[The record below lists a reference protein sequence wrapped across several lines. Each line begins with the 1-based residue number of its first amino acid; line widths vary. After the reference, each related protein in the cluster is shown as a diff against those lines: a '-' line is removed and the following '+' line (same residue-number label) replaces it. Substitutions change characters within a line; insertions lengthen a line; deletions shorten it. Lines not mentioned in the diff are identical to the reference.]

1 MRQRSVIIRILTV
14 IGLSAGA
21 LGSPNFI
28 LILTDDQS
36 YVGSS
41 ALMDPQNPETKS
53 DYYQTPQIERLMSM
67 GMRFTQGYAPAPFC
81 CPTRR
86 SIQVGQTPARHL
98 YQKDRDTWTQQYSE
112 QLNIPRMLKQ
122 ANPEY
127 QTAHFGKWDH
137 RFDDITPQSQGYDFS
152 NGYTSNRT
160 GGGKGSGGPADSDDP
175 KLMHHITQ
183 ESIAFMSKQ
192 ATNQTPFF
200 LQISHYAVHLDIFY
214 HQKTL
219 EKTKTWKTG
228 RRHRAPEFAAMTYD
242 VDKTI
247 GEILDAVSDLKL
259 ADSTYIFFLS
269 DNGGRN
275 DLPKTLRGTLPRN
288 HPLRDGKGSMYE
300 GGIRVP
306 FAIVGPDIPKESLS
320 RVPVT
325 GLDIFPTMAQLANY
339 SKPLPKN
346 IDGGNLLP
354 VLRNGAGNVERDNP
368 FLIFHHAVDRKAQS
382 AIRLGD
388 FKLVKTWNGKK
399 LELFDLS
406 KDLSE
411 KRNLSAANPDK
422 TRKLHSLMTNFLSDV
437 GAETRQTED

>member
-1 MRQRSVIIRILTV
+1 
-14 IGLSAGA
+14 
-21 LGSPNFI
+21 
-28 LILTDDQS
+28 
-36 YVGSS
+36 
-41 ALMDPQNPETKS
+41 
-53 DYYQTPQIERLMSM
+53 
-67 GMRFTQGYAPAPFC
+67 
-81 CPTRR
+81 
-86 SIQVGQTPARHL
+86 
-98 YQKDRDTWTQQYSE
+98 
-112 QLNIPRMLKQ
+112 
-122 ANPEY
+122 
-127 QTAHFGKWDH
+127 
-137 RFDDITPQSQGYDFS
+137 
-152 NGYTSNRT
+152 
-160 GGGKGSGGPADSDDP
+160 
-175 KLMHHITQ
+175 
-183 ESIAFMSKQ
+183 
-192 ATNQTPFF
+192 
-200 LQISHYAVHLDIFY
+200 
-214 HQKTL
+214 
-219 EKTKTWKTG
+219 
-228 RRHRAPEFAAMTYD
+228 MTYD
-242 VDKTI
+242 VDNTI
-247 GEILDAVSDLKL
+247 GEILDAVRDLKL
-259 ADSTYIFFLS
+259 ADNTYIFFLS

-354 VLRNGAGNVERDNP
+354 VLRNGAGNVERENP

-388 FKLVKTWNGKK
+388 FKLVKTWKGKK

-422 TRKLHSLMTNFLSDV
+422 TSKLHSLMTNFLSDV